1 MPTVLVLFVPL
12 FAFLG
17 SGALADQNDWIK
29 TTYVVKRFTSGPN
42 PNTRDAENYIE
53 RGAQNQLFSA
63 INRNMTA
70 PSGDPHDYLSWAP
83 YHWPDCNWCNGKGR
97 TYIGGNQDDTSDD
110 DGGEDDCDSGGD
122 CNGDDDFQYDLNS
135 TAQSFEAVNRRHD
148 GVLSYRNH
156 KRMVRMRREDS
167 HSLVSPTPTP
177 TLTHRDLVQAALD
190 LLTTATPNLDSQPG
204 TKTLDLVSQST
215 SDAVVGSHTPA
226 QAAAKHSASV
236 SCTPSPTT
244 SMPPSATWTTC
255 PYKIRDGQVNPD
267 VRKLPGPGAINNVSQ
282 NLINNAL
289 AYAFTRSSSYSKN
302 FVAGLEHFYLN
313 SDSRMNP
320 NMNYGQVARGPD
332 SQGGTFTGVLDG
344 RGHVKAINGIMIM
357 KALRNPDWTD
367 HRDQEMNK
375 WMSAY
380 LTWLKTS
387 TIGKKTASRPNNHG
401 TFYFSQ
407 VAAIQLYLGYVDEA
421 IETLRSYFEGPY
433 MDQIAASGEQPFEAT
448 RTRPFHYR
456 CFNLEAMITNA
467 KIGDQLGQNFWTK
480 KSKRGAT
487 IQDAVDFA
495 MSADSKGEDRSLVAP
510 HIATIIQ
517 AYGDPSGKYQ
527 KYLDE
532 TDPNYRSKSYWFYD
546 QPETLTG
553 SSSKKRSVEWRRE
566 ETPSH
571 SLPCESDLPV
581 VFERASDVELEV
593 GLYVT
598 WDQLKPLYCHIAL
611 HK

>member
-1 MPTVLVLFVPL
+1 MPTVLVSFIPLFV
-12 FAFLG
+12 FLR
-17 SGALADQNDWIK
+17 SGALADQNDWINPA
-29 TTYVVKRFTSGPN
+29 YVVNRCTLGPN

-53 RGAQNQLFSA
+53 RGAQNHLFSV

-83 YHWPDCNWCNGKGR
+83 YHWPYCNWCAGKGR
-97 TYIGGNQDDTSDD
+97 TYLGGNQNDTSDD
-110 DGGEDDCDSGGD
+110 GDEDDCDSRD
-122 CNGDDDFQYDLNS
+122 VCNDDDDFQYDSDS
-135 TAQSFEAVNRRHD
+135 TTQFSGSVNRRHD
-148 GVLSYRNH
+148 NVLSSRNH
-156 KRMVRMRREDS
+156 KRMIRRRREDL

-177 TLTHRDLVQAALD
+177 TLTRRDLVQAALD
-190 LLTTATPNLDSQPG
+190 MLPTSTPNLDSQPS

-226 QAAAKHSASV
+226 QAAAKPSASA

-255 PYKIRDGQVNPD
+255 PYKIRDGRVNPD
-267 VRKLPGPGAINNVSQ
+267 VRKLPGPGAINGVSQ
-282 NLINNAL
+282 NSINNAL
-289 AYAFTRSSSYSKN
+289 SWAFTRSSLYSKN

-313 SDSRMNP
+313 SESRMNP

-332 SQGGTFTGVLDG
+332 SQGGTFTGILDG
-344 RGHVKAINGIMIM
+344 RGHVKVINGIVIM
-357 KALRNPDWTD
+357 KALENPDWTD
-367 HRDQEMNK
+367 RRDQEMMN

-380 LTWLKTS
+380 LNWLKTNP
-387 TIGKKTASRPNNHG
+387 IGKKTASRPNNHG

-407 VAAIQLYLGYVDEA
+407 VAAIEVYLGHLDEA
-421 IETLRSYFEGPY
+421 IQALHSYFDGPF
-433 MDQIAASGEQPFEAT
+433 MDQIAASGEQPFEAI

-487 IQDAVDFA
+487 IQDAVNFA
-495 MSADSKGEDRSLVAP
+495 MSADSKGENRGLVAP
-510 HIATIIQ
+510 HVATIIQ
-517 AYGDPSGKYQ
+517 AYGDPTGKYQ

-546 QPETLTG
+546 QPGALVG
-553 SSSKKRSVEWRRE
+553 SSQKKRSVEWRRE
-566 ETPSH
+566 ETPNNLFGEH
-571 SLPCESDLPV
+571 ECPA
-581 VFERASDVELEV
+581 VFKQADSAVELEDGFFV
-593 GLYVT
+593 HCVDLM
-598 WDQLKPLYCHIAL
+598 PLY
-611 HK
+611 

>member
-1 MPTVLVLFVPL
+1 MPTVLVLSIPL
-12 FAFLG
+12 FVFLG
-17 SGALADQNDWIK
+17 PGALADQNDWINPA
-29 TTYVVKRFTSGPN
+29 YVVKRCTSGPN

-53 RGAQNQLFSA
+53 RGAQNHLFSA

-97 TYIGGNQDDTSDD
+97 TYIGGNQNDTSDG
-110 DGGEDDCDSGGD
+110 GGEDDCDNGGD
-122 CNGDDDFQYDLNS
+122 CNGGDDFQYDSDS
-135 TAQSFEAVNRRHD
+135 TAQSSESVNRRHD
-148 GVLSYRNH
+148 RVLSYRNH
-156 KRMVRMRREDS
+156 KRMVRKRREGS

-177 TLTHRDLVQAALD
+177 TLTRRDLVQAVLD
-190 LLTTATPNLDSQPG
+190 MLPTVTPNLDSQPG

-226 QAAAKHSASV
+226 QAAAKHSASA

-267 VRKLPGPGAINNVSQ
+267 VRKLPGPGAINGVSQ
-282 NLINNAL
+282 NSINNAL

-313 SDSRMNP
+313 SESRMNP

-332 SQGGTFTGVLDG
+332 SQSGTFTGVLDG
-344 RGHVKAINGIMIM
+344 RGHVKVINGIVIM
-357 KALRNPDWTD
+357 KALENPDWTD
-367 HRDQEMNK
+367 HRDQEMKN
-375 WMSAY
+375 WMSEY
-380 LTWLKTS
+380 LNWLKTS
-387 TIGKKTASRPNNHG
+387 PIGMKTASRPNNHG

-407 VAAIQLYLGYVDEA
+407 KAAIEAYLGHVEEA
-421 IETLRSYFEGPY
+421 IETLHNYFEGPF

-495 MSADSKGEDRSLVAP
+495 MSADSKGENRGLVSP

-532 TDPNYRSKSYWFYD
+532 TDPNYRSQSYWFYD
-546 QPETLTG
+546 QPGALVG
-553 SSSKKRSVEWRRE
+553 SSQKKRSVEWRRE
-566 ETPSH
+566 EIPNDN
-571 SLPCESDLPV
+571 LCCESDLPV
-581 VFERASDVELEV
+581 VFEHASAVELED
-593 GLYVT
+593 GYDVT
-598 WDQLKPLYCHIAL
+598 WNELIPFYCPIAA
-611 HK
+611 